1 MRTLFCLVAGMVL
14 LIAVPASASAG
25 SITEP
30 ATYVV
35 SNTLGDN
42 PENISVS
49 ADGTMYVSSVG
60 TGAVYRGNTAN
71 ATLHPFIS
79 AGADGRHQ
87 AAGVRVDPWGRIFV
101 AGFDTGTLYVY
112 DRDYDRD
119 AHLLAKRVTVPGAAL
134 NDLAFGNGAVYVT
147 DSAKQ
152 TIWRASLSANHVG
165 QLTAW
170 LTPDRFSPAAGFLNG
185 IVITPDQRTLLVAD
199 QISNVTYRVNIA
211 RHIATALTVVQAP
224 DGSFSAD
231 GLLLEGHRLYGVYN
245 YSDPADPS
253 TIDFVTRLVQ
263 LDDTYTTATWVADS
277 AIVHE
282 ADTPTGIARAG
293 CRLLW
298 VNSQLFA
305 EPNTTP
311 YTVTQIQGLT

>member
-1 MRTLFCLVAGMVL
+1 MRTLFGLAAGMALLVA
-14 LIAVPASASAG
+14 VPMSASAG
-25 SITEP
+25 SIAEP
-30 ATYVV
+30 VTYIV
-35 SNTLGDN
+35 SNTIGDN

-71 ATLHPFIS
+71 ATLHPFIP

-87 AAGVRVDPWGRIFV
+87 ATGVRVDAWGRIFV
-101 AGFDTGTLYVY
+101 AGYDTGALYVY
-112 DRDYDRD
+112 DR
-119 AHLLAKRVTVPGAAL
+119 AGHLLAKRDTVPGAAL
-134 NDLAFGNGAVYVT
+134 NDLAFGNGTVYVT
-147 DSAKQ
+147 DSATQ
-152 TIWRASLSANHVG
+152 TIWRASLSGDHIG
-165 QLTAW
+165 RLTAW

-185 IVITPDQRTLLVAD
+185 NAITPDQRTLLVAD
-199 QISNVTYRVNIA
+199 QISNVTYHVDIA
-211 RHIATALTVVQAP
+211 GRIATALTVVHAP

-231 GLLLEGHRLYGVYN
+231 GLLLERHRLYGVYN

-253 TIDFVTRLVQ
+253 KLDFVTRLVH
-263 LDDTYTTATWVADS
+263 LDDAYTTATWVADS

-305 EPNTTP
+305 DPNTTP
-311 YTVTQIQGLT
+311 YTVTQVPALT